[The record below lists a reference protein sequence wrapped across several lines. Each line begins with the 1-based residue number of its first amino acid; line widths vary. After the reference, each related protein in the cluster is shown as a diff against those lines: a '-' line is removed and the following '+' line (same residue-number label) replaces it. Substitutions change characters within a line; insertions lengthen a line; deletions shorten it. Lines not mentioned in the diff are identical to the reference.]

1 MIGRMFLGRYEAQKL
16 LGEGGMGKVYL
27 ARQTDLNRT
36 VVVKVMHDHV
46 ASDPKFRERFQRE
59 TLVMARFQHPN
70 AVTLYDASMTDEYGS
85 CIVMEYVKG
94 VNLESL
100 LQKNSRLSFG
110 RVSRVVAQL
119 CDVLQAAHE
128 QGIIHRDL
136 KPANIM
142 ISEPDTPKERVKVM
156 DFGLAKLI
164 DDAHLKQ
171 VTDTAVDFA
180 VGTPGYIAPEQVR
193 GEVMDHRG
201 DLYSVGV
208 MLFELLTGRLPFQG
222 ATSMDVLLAHA
233 TEDPPKFSE
242 LGLGR
247 IAPRAVEEV
256 IRWCLAKDP
265 AARPQTAKE
274 LADAYAKAVSGGGSQ
289 ITEPGFLPMP
299 TPTTPPSRYKVPDE
313 PIALQATGSSRGLAV
328 VSAAADVRE
337 LTPPPVAVMAPAMIP
352 LSNTP
357 PTAPKP
363 KAKTP
368 APTLPPVPTQGTL
381 PFQIDAWM
389 PESIAVMKLRGFVND
404 TGGDVLESQPGLIRV
419 RLDKI
424 GVKGGGG
431 ALAWLGLGRKTD
443 GPVEVALHMLRVNP
457 QKEPNRLT
465 IHVLFRPL
473 NASLL
478 GDEAWRQ
485 CCSDLF
491 VKLRAYLMG

>member
-1 MIGRMFLGRYEAQKL
+1 MIGRTFLGRYETQKL

-27 ARQTDLNRT
+27 ARQSDLNRT

-70 AVTLYDASMTDEYGS
+70 AVTLYDASVTDEYGS

-100 LQKNSRLSFG
+100 LQKNGRLSFG
-110 RVSRVVAQL
+110 RVARVVSQL

-128 QGIIHRDL
+128 QNIIHRDL

-156 DFGLAKLI
+156 DFGLAKLL
-164 DDAHLKQ
+164 DDGELKQ

-233 TEDPPKFSE
+233 TEDPPKFAE

-247 IAPRAVEEV
+247 IAPKAVEDV

-265 AARPQTAKE
+265 AARPQCARE
-274 LADAYAKAVSGGGSQ
+274 LADAFAKAANGGSGSE
-289 ITEPGFLPMP
+289 TGLSPVGPEPVRGFE
-299 TPTTPPSRYKVPDE
+299 DE
-313 PIALQATGSSRGLAV
+313 PIDLVATAAPVATLLQR
-328 VSAAADVRE
+328 DVRN
-337 LTPPPVAVMAPAMIP
+337 A
-352 LSNTP
+352 
-357 PTAPKP
+357 
-363 KAKTP
+363 TP
-368 APTLPPVPTQGTL
+368 APMAMLAPKTIPLMNTPAAGTVPASAAPTPVSAEGGL
-381 PFQIDAWM
+381 PFQVDAWM
-389 PESIAVMKLRGFVND
+389 PQSIAVMKVRGFVAEI
-404 TGGDVLESQPGLIRV
+404 GGEILSNEPGTIRV
-419 RLDKI
+419 RLEKL
-424 GVKGGGG
+424 GVK
-431 ALAWLGLGRKTD
+431 APPNKLAWLGLGRKSD
-443 GPVEVALHMLRVNP
+443 GPAELTLQLKRP
-457 QKEPNRLT
+457 GTDREPNRLS
-465 IHVLFRPL
+465 IHAHFRPL
-473 NASLL
+473 QSGLL
-478 GDEAWRQ
+478 NEEAWRQ
-485 CCSDLF
+485 RCSELF
-491 VKLRAYLMG
+491 LKLRAYLMG

>member
-36 VVVKVMHDHV
+36 VVVKIMHDHV

-110 RVSRVVAQL
+110 RVSRVVSQL

-164 DDAHLKQ
+164 DDAALKQ

-193 GEVMDHRG
+193 GEMMDHRG

-247 IAPRAVEEV
+247 IAPRAVEDV

-265 AARPQTAKE
+265 AARPQNARD
-274 LADAYAKAVSGGGSQ
+274 LAEAFAKAVSGGSPADSGLPQLSRMPVP
-289 ITEPGFLPMP
+289 EPE
-299 TPTTPPSRYKVPDE
+299 SE
-313 PIALQATGSSRGLAV
+313 PIALVATGSPRVMVALQ
-328 VSAAADVRE
+328 ADVRD
-337 LTPPPVAVMAPAMIP
+337 LTPAPGVMLAPATIP

-357 PTAPKP
+357 AAAPKQKKTPTPTA
-363 KAKTP
+363 A
-368 APTLPPVPTQGTL
+368 PVPTAGTL
-381 PFQIDAWM
+381 PFQLDAWM
-389 PESIAVMKLRGFVND
+389 PESIAVMKLRGFVHD
-404 TGGDVLESQPGLIRV
+404 TGGAVLDCQPGLIRV
-419 RLDKI
+419 RLEKI
-424 GVKGGGG
+424 GVKAAGGK
-431 ALAWLGLGRKTD
+431 LAWLGLGRKTD
-443 GPVEVALHMLRVNP
+443 GPVEMVLHMQRVNP
-457 QKEPNRLT
+457 QKEPNRLS

-473 NASLL
+473 QATLL
-478 GDEAWRQ
+478 GDDAWRQ
-485 CCSDLF
+485 CCSELF

>member
-1 MIGRMFLGRYEAQKL
+1 MIGRTYLGRYETQKL

-36 VVVKVMHDHV
+36 VVVKIMHDHV

-59 TLVMARFQHPN
+59 TLVMARFTHPN
-70 AVTLYDASMTDEYGS
+70 AVTLYDASASDEYGS

-94 VNLESL
+94 INLEAL
-100 LQKNSRLSFG
+100 LQKNHRLSFG
-110 RVSRVVAQL
+110 RVSRVVSQL

-164 DDAHLKQ
+164 DDGHLKQ

-193 GEVMDHRG
+193 GEMMDHRG

-242 LGLGR
+242 LGLGK

-265 AARPQTAKE
+265 AKRPQTARE
-274 LADAYAKAVSGGGSQ
+274 LADAYAKAVSGGGPVSD
-289 ITEPGFLPMP
+289 TGFHPVAK
-299 TPTTPPSRYKVPDE
+299 TPPLDGTDE
-313 PIALQATGSSRGLAV
+313 NPIALVATTIAPAAVAQAQ
-328 VSAAADVRE
+328 ADVRH
-337 LTPPPVAVMAPAMIP
+337 LTPPPAVSLAPSTIP
-352 LSNTP
+352 MTNTP
-357 PTAPKP
+357 AAAPRP
-363 KAKTP
+363 AAARPP
-368 APTLPPVPTQGTL
+368 APTPVFEPIVTLGTL
-381 PFQIDAWM
+381 PFQLDAWM
-389 PESIAVMKLRGFVND
+389 PESVAVMKLRGFVTD
-404 TGGDVLESQPGLIRV
+404 TGGEVLENQPGFVRV
-419 RLDKI
+419 RLEKV
-424 GVKGGGG
+424 GVKAANGKFG
-431 ALAWLGLGRKTD
+431 WLGLGKKSD
-443 GPVEVALHMLRVNP
+443 GPVEVALHMRQVSP
-457 QKEPNRLT
+457 HREPNRLAV
-465 IHVLFRPL
+465 HVLFRPQH
-473 NASLL
+473 ASLL
-478 GDEAWRQ
+478 ADEAWRQ
-485 CCSDLF
+485 RCNELF
-491 VKLRAYLMG
+491 VKLRGYLMG

>member
-1 MIGRMFLGRYEAQKL
+1 MIGRIFLGRYETQKL

-36 VVVKVMHDHV
+36 VVVKIMHDHV

-70 AVTLYDASMTDEYGS
+70 AVTLYDASVTDEYGS

-100 LQKNSRLSFG
+100 LQKNGRLSFG
-110 RVSRVVAQL
+110 RVARVVAQL

-128 QGIIHRDL
+128 QSIIHRDL

-156 DFGLAKLI
+156 DFGLAKLL
-164 DDAHLKQ
+164 DDGELKQ

-193 GEVMDHRG
+193 GEMMDHRG

-233 TEDPPKFSE
+233 TEEPPKFSE

-247 IAPRAVEEV
+247 IAPKAVEEV

-265 AARPQTAKE
+265 AARPQCARE
-274 LADAYAKAVSGGGSQ
+274 LAEAFAKAANGGTNSELGMTPVTPAPVSGS
-289 ITEPGFLPMP
+289 EE
-299 TPTTPPSRYKVPDE
+299 D
-313 PIALQATGSSRGLAV
+313 PIALVATASPVATVLQR
-328 VSAAADVRE
+328 DVRN
-337 LTPPPVAVMAPAMIP
+337 A
-352 LSNTP
+352 
-357 PTAPKP
+357 
-363 KAKTP
+363 TP
-368 APTLPPVPTQGTL
+368 APMVMLAPTTIPLMNTPAAGTVPASVAPTPISVEGSL
-381 PFQIDAWM
+381 PFQVDAWM
-389 PESIAVMKLRGFVND
+389 PQSIAVMKVRGFVSEM
-404 TGGDVLESQPGLIRV
+404 GGDIVSNEPGTIRV
-419 RLDKI
+419 RLEKV
-424 GVKGGGG
+424 GVKGPPNK
-431 ALAWLGLGRKTD
+431 LAWLGLGRKSD
-443 GPVEVALHMLRVNP
+443 GPCELTLHMKRTSP
-457 QKEPNRLT
+457 DREPNRLT
-465 IHVLFRPL
+465 IHAHFRPL
-473 NASLL
+473 QSNLL
-478 GDEAWRQ
+478 GDEAWRSR
-485 CCSDLF
+485 CSELF

>member
-1 MIGRMFLGRYEAQKL
+1 MIGRTFLGRYETQKL

-27 ARQTDLNRT
+27 ARQTDLNRV

-46 ASDPKFRERFQRE
+46 ANDAKFRERFQRE

-70 AVTLYDASMTDEYGS
+70 AVTLYDASLTDEFGS

-94 VNLESL
+94 INLESL
-100 LQKNSRLSFG
+100 LQKNGRLSFG
-110 RVSRVVAQL
+110 RVARVVSQL
-119 CDVLQAAHE
+119 CDVLQAAHD
-128 QGIIHRDL
+128 QNIIHRDL

-156 DFGLAKLI
+156 DFGLAKLL
-164 DDAHLKQ
+164 DDGQLKQ

-193 GEVMDHRG
+193 GEMMDHRG

-247 IAPRAVEEV
+247 IAPKAIEDV

-265 AARPQTAKE
+265 AERPQTARE
-274 LADAYAKAVSGGGSQ
+274 LAEAFAKAANSGGGASDTSLRPVANK
-289 ITEPGFLPMP
+289 ILSDGT
-299 TPTTPPSRYKVPDE
+299 DE
-313 PIALQATGSSRGLAV
+313 HPIALLATAAPVATLAQT
-328 VSAAADVRE
+328 DVRNV
-337 LTPPPVAVMAPAMIP
+337 TPAPKVLLAPQTIP

-357 PTAPKP
+357 STVLLPSVV
-363 KAKTP
+363 
-368 APTLPPVPTQGTL
+368 APTPTPVVPPGAL
-381 PFQIDAWM
+381 PFQVDAWM
-389 PESIAVMKLRGFVND
+389 PQSIAVMKIRGFVSEIEGELIAN
-404 TGGDVLESQPGLIRV
+404 EPAMIRV
-419 RLDKI
+419 RLDKL
-424 GVKGGGG
+424 GVKSAGGK
-431 ALAWLGLGRKTD
+431 LAWLGLGRKTD
-443 GPVEVALHMLRVNP
+443 GPVDLTLHMQRTNP

-465 IHVLFRPL
+465 IHAHFRPHH
-473 NASLL
+473 SPLL

-485 CCSDLF
+485 RSSELF
-491 VKLRAYLMG
+491 MKLRAYLMG